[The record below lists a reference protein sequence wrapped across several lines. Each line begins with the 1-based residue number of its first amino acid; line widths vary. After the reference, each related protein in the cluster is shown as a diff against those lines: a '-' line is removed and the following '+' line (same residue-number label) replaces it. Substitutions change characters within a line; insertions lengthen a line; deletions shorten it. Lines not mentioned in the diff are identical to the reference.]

1 MDYELNKR
9 LTYSTFTVTKE
20 CFFHYATTFIPGAAV
35 VAVQILESLWST
47 LNTILPKV
55 CTASLPHHAETL
67 DDHACNSNNKKM
79 LAMTE
84 TLHAKYLDSKDDMTL
99 QATESYTKIVQTI
112 ELVTLLVWE
121 QEIQLAEKNRRQ
133 NIKAMDIYST

>member
-1 MDYELNKR
+1 
-9 LTYSTFTVTKE
+9 
-20 CFFHYATTFIPGAAV
+20 
-35 VAVQILESLWST
+35 
-47 LNTILPKV
+47 
-55 CTASLPHHAETL
+55 
-67 DDHACNSNNKKM
+67 M
-79 LAMTE
+79 LAMTD
-84 TLHAKYLDSKDDMTL
+84 TLRAKYLDSKDMTL